1 MTTARSERAAAEAAQ
16 DLLTRHRAPLERAVT
31 AIRTREYW
39 SPYPDEAAAY
49 GELARTAGDEAF
61 HRLLGQ
67 EFASDQPGRDGSVGP
82 GPEDG
87 GESSPYGFGLGITYA
102 HADPDVLLPAME
114 AAMAGWREAGPWGRA
129 AVCAEILERINA
141 RSFELA
147 YAAVHTSG
155 HNFLMAFHAG
165 AVHAQDRGLEA
176 VAYALS
182 EQTRMP
188 TEVTWS
194 KPMPDGRVFSLAKT
208 FTVVPRGVSLVVANR
223 VFPTWNGY
231 PGLFASLATG
241 NAVLV
246 KPHPGAVLPL
256 ALTVRIAREVLRES
270 GFDPNLVALAPERP
284 GERLAATLALRP
296 EVRIVDYA
304 GTSEFGQWLEANARQ
319 ARVFTAKSAV
329 NSLLV
334 ESTADYR
341 GMLHNLAFSLALY
354 SGQLCTSPQNL
365 LVPRGGIATDQGH
378 RTYAEVVRDLAA
390 TVTALLTE
398 DESAIAVLG
407 ALVGLD
413 VLADVE
419 HAASGAIGPVAL
431 APRAVAHPDHPQATV
446 RTPVLVALDASR
458 EEDHQTFGREWFG
471 PVGFVVAVDSAAHGA
486 EVLGAVTRRAG
497 ALTVGVH
504 TTSPEVEA
512 LVAEVCERAGV
523 MLSVNLMGDWFITQ
537 SAVYSDLHGTGLNP
551 SGNSVY
557 CDGAYVAERFRTV
570 GVRRYGDA
578 R

>member
-1 MTTARSERAAAEAAQ
+1 MTTPLHERAVGEAAQ
-16 DLLTRHRAPLERAVT
+16 ELLERHRAVLDRAVT

-39 SPYPDEAAAY
+39 SPYPDEADAY
-49 GELARTAGDEAF
+49 GEPARTAGDETF
-61 HRLLGQ
+61 RQLLGR
-67 EFASDQPGRDGSVGP
+67 EFPSDQPGRDGFVGP
-82 GPEDG
+82 GPEGG
-87 GESSPYGFGLGITYA
+87 GERSPYGFDLGITYA

-114 AAMAGWREAGPWGRA
+114 EAMAGWRSAGPWGRA
-129 AVCAEILERINA
+129 AVCAEILARINA

-147 YAAVHTSG
+147 HAAVHTSG

-176 VAYALS
+176 VAYALF

-188 TEVTWS
+188 TGATWS
-194 KPMPDGRVFSLAKT
+194 KPMPDGRTFSLAKT
-208 FTVVPRGVSLVVANR
+208 FTVVPRGVSLVIANR

-256 ALTVRIAREVLRES
+256 ALTVRIAREVLREC

-304 GTSEFGQWLEANARQ
+304 GTSEFGHWLEANARQ

-341 GMLHNLAFSLALY
+341 GMLHNIAFSLALY

-365 LVPRGGIATDQGH
+365 FVPRDGIATDEGH
-378 RTYAEVVRDLAA
+378 RTYDEVVGDLAD
-390 TVTALLTE
+390 TVTALLADDT
-398 DESAIAVLG
+398 SAVAVLG
-407 ALVGLD
+407 ALVGPD
-413 VLADVE
+413 VLAEVE
-419 HAASGAIGPVAL
+419 YAASGAVGPVAL
-431 APRAVAHPDHPQATV
+431 APRPVTHPDHPGATL
-446 RTPVLVALDASR
+446 RTPVLVALDAAR
-458 EEDHQTFGREWFG
+458 EETHKTFGREWFG
-471 PVGFVVAVDSAAHGA
+471 PVGFVVAVDSAARGA
-486 EVLGAVTRRAG
+486 ELLGSVTRRAG
-497 ALTVGVH
+497 ALSVGVH
-504 TTSPEVEA
+504 TTSAAVEA
-512 LVAEVCERAGV
+512 LVSEVCEDAGV

-537 SAVYSDLHGTGLNP
+537 SAVFSDLHSTGLNP

-570 GVRRYGDA
+570 GVRRYGDS